1 MNRHASE
8 ALLKKRIEQIP
19 RGLSPDE
26 WLRRFNAAHD
36 AHMSRVWHG
45 ANTAIARVRAAEE
58 DAAAREKD
66 RQRNARI
73 DAKLDWVFRVMSLQ
87 YAPEFI
93 GDGI

>member
-8 ALLKKRIEQIP
+8 ALLKKRIERIP

-26 WLRRFNAAHD
+26 WLRRFSAEHD

-45 ANTAIARVRAAEE
+45 ANTARARAEAE

-66 RQRNARI
+66 RQRSARI
-73 DAKLDWVFRVMSLQ
+73 DAKLDWLFRVMSLQ